1 MKAEFTNLSETRKSL
16 VVEIPTMTVDSEI
29 ERLSQRY
36 RRSVKVPGFR
46 PGKAP
51 VKLVRQ
57 RLRDQILHEV
67 AQDLI
72 PKVLDKVLKDEDVAP
87 IVTPE
92 IRDVNIEEGQP
103 LTFTAKFETLP
114 SVDPGEYRGLT
125 LRRPPVELTDET
137 VTKALEDVRQR
148 AARLEPVEGR
158 TVAEGD
164 TVTLDLERRLLRAPA
179 SDPNPTLGDPE
190 HHADVNIEIGNTANP
205 PGFDEQLVGLE
216 IDIRRDFTLSY
227 PADHENSALAGSEVA
242 YDVTVKGIRQ
252 RVLPDLDDD
261 LAKDLG
267 SFDSLD
273 DLTTKVREDLQH
285 QAEHAADAE
294 VRSDLLK
301 QLAGRIDTEV
311 PDALIGHELDRR
323 VQHFIGHLVSQ
334 QVDPRQANI
343 DWDAFREEQ
352 RDSATATVR
361 STLVLDEIAK
371 LEQLSVEASEIDQEI
386 GRQAERGGRTP
397 SATRAL
403 LEKEGGVEQLT
414 TGLRREKAIDLV
426 LSEATVVTA

>member
-1 MKAEFTNLSETRKSL
+1 MKAEFTNLSETRRSL
-16 VVEIPTMTVDSEI
+16 AVEIPTTTVDTEI

-36 RRSVKVPGFR
+36 RRSVKIPGFR

-51 VKLVRQ
+51 AKLVRQ

-67 AQDLI
+67 AHDLI
-72 PKVLDKVLKDEDVAP
+72 PKVLDEILKDEDVAP

-92 IRDVNIEEGQP
+92 IKDVNIEEGHP

-125 LRRPPVELTDET
+125 LRRPPVEVTDET
-137 VTKALEDVRQR
+137 VKNALEELRQR
-148 AARLEPVEGR
+148 AARLEPVEDR
-158 TVAEGD
+158 PVAEGD
-164 TVTLDLERRLLRAPA
+164 TVTVDLERRPIRTPT
-179 SDPNPTLGDPE
+179 SDLNPTLGDPE
-190 HHADVNIEIGNTANP
+190 HHEDVNVEIGNASNP
-205 PGFDEQLVGLE
+205 PGFDEQLLGLE
-216 IDIRRDFTLSY
+216 AGSRRDFTLTF
-227 PADHENSALAGSEVA
+227 PADHENAALAGSEVA
-242 YDVTVKGIRQ
+242 YDVSVKSIRQ
-252 RVLPDLDDD
+252 RVLPDLDDA
-261 LAKDLG
+261 LAREIG

-273 DLTTKVREDLQH
+273 ALTRKVREDLHH
-285 QAEHAADAE
+285 QAKSAADGQ

-301 QLAGRIDTEV
+301 QLAGRVDSEV
-311 PDALIGHELDRR
+311 PEALIVYEIDRR

-352 RDSATATVR
+352 RESATATVR

-371 LEQLSVEASEIDQEI
+371 KEQLSVEASEVEQEI
-386 GRQAERGGRTP
+386 ERQAERAGRTV

-403 LEKEGGVEQLT
+403 LEKEGGVEQLA
-414 TGLRREKAIDLV
+414 TGVRREKAIDFV

>member
-1 MKAEFTNLSETRKSL
+1 MKAELTNLSETRKSL
-16 VVEIPTMTVDSEI
+16 AVEIPTPAVDSEI

-51 VKLVRQ
+51 VKLVKQ
-57 RLRDQILHEV
+57 RLHEQILQEV

-72 PKVLDKVLKDEDVAP
+72 PKALDKVLQDENVAP

-114 SVDPGEYRGLT
+114 AVDPGEYRGLT
-125 LRRPPVELTDET
+125 LRRSPTEVKDEA
-137 VTKALEDVRQR
+137 VTKALEELRVR
-148 AARLEPVEGR
+148 AAKLEPVEARG
-158 TVAEGD
+158 VAEGD
-164 TVTLDLERRLLRAPA
+164 TVTVDLERRPLRNPA
-179 SDPNPTLGDPE
+179 SDPNPELGEPE
-190 HHADVNIEIGNTANP
+190 HHTDVNIEIGNTANP

-216 IDIRRDFTLSY
+216 TGDHRDFTLSY
-227 PADHENSALAGSEVA
+227 PTDHENAALAGSETA
-242 YDVTVKGIRQ
+242 FDVTVKSIRQ

-261 LAKDLG
+261 LARDIG

-273 DLTTKVREDLQH
+273 ALTTKVREDLQH
-285 QAEHAADAE
+285 QAEHAADSE

-301 QLAGRIDTEV
+301 QLAGRVDTEM

-323 VQHFIGHLVSQ
+323 VQHFVGHLMSQ

-352 RDSATATVR
+352 RESATATVR

-371 LEQLSVEASEIDQEI
+371 REQLSVEASEIDEEMA
-386 GRQAERGGRTP
+386 RQAERAGRTV
-397 SATRAL
+397 SAMRAL
-403 LEKEGGVEQLT
+403 LEKEGGVEQLV
-414 TGLRREKAIDLV
+414 TGLRREKAIGFL
-426 LSEATVVTA
+426 LSEATIVTV

>member
-67 AQDLI
+67 AHDLI
-72 PKVLDKVLKDEDVAP
+72 PKVLDEILKDEDVAP

-92 IRDVNIEEGQP
+92 IKDVNIEEGQP

-114 SVDPGEYRGLT
+114 AVNPGEYRGLT
-125 LRRPPVELTDET
+125 LRRSPTEVTDEAI
-137 VTKALEDVRQR
+137 TKALEELRLR
-148 AARLEPVEGR
+148 AAKLEPVEGR
-158 TVAEGD
+158 GIAEGD
-164 TVTLDLERRLLRAPA
+164 TVTVDLERRPIKTPA
-179 SDPNPTLGDPE
+179 SDPNPTLGEPE
-190 HHADVNIEIGNTANP
+190 DHTDVNIEIGNTGNP

-216 IDIRRDFTLSY
+216 TSDRRDFTLTF
-227 PADHENSALAGSEVA
+227 PADHENAALAGSEVA
-242 YDVTVKGIRQ
+242 YDVTVKSIRE

-261 LAKDLG
+261 LARNIG

-273 DLTTKVREDLQH
+273 VLTTKVREDLQH
-285 QAEHAADAE
+285 QAEHAADGE

-301 QLAGRIDTEV
+301 QLSGRVDTEV
-311 PDALIGHELDRR
+311 PDALIGHEIDRR

-343 DWDAFREEQ
+343 DWDTFREEQ
-352 RDSATATVR
+352 RESATATVR

-371 LEQLSVEASEIDQEI
+371 KEQLGVEASEIDQEMA
-386 GRQAERGGRTP
+386 RQAERAGRTV
-397 SATRAL
+397 SAMQAL
-403 LEKEGGVEQLT
+403 LEKEGGVEQLV
-414 TGLRREKAIDLV
+414 TGLRREKAIGLV
-426 LSEATVVTA
+426 LSEATIVTA